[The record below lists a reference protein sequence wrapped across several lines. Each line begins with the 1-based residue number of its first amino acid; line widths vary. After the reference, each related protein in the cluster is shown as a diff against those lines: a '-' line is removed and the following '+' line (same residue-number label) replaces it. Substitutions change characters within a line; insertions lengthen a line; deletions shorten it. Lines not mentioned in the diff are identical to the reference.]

1 MSQPGLNTNQGPVS
15 RNFDQFADS
24 ESCLIFVMCAF
35 KFKVSV
41 VFDEIQKYSFTGPR
55 QTFFASSDAIPMYVV
70 TPTKCYP
77 ISSQY

>member
-15 RNFDQFADS
+15 RNFNQFADS

-41 VFDEIQKYSFTGPR
+41 FFDEIQKNGR
-55 QTFFASSDAIPMYVV
+55 QTRPLVLNKNF
-70 TPTKCYP
+70 
-77 ISSQY
+77 